1 MVQGDVRA
9 RATPLVI
16 HVRLRVANGSSSRPV
31 TSRREIGSPCTHQ
44 AVGRCDTATAT
55 GRPAG
60 RARSAVRLLQY
71 YWRGL
76 LYPEDRRSER
86 WREARRM
93 DRGEDHAAP
102 TRPTSYRRW
111 PDPAVAER
119 RQADI
124 PSGRPHRSDPP
135 HCRHDPLTFRCHLTS
150 VPLRTDK

>member
-60 RARSAVRLLQY
+60 RARSAVRLLLEGTPLP
-71 YWRGL
+71 RGP
-76 LYPEDRRSER
+76 PERAMEGGPPNGSRRGPRAPPRTGAGRTPR
-86 WREARRM
+86 WRSGGRQTSRR
-93 DRGEDHAAP
+93 AVPIAP
-102 TRPTSYRRW
+102 IRPTAATIR
-111 PDPAVAER
+111 
-119 RQADI
+119 
-124 PSGRPHRSDPP
+124 
-135 HCRHDPLTFRCHLTS
+135 
-150 VPLRTDK
+150 

>member
-1 MVQGDVRA
+1 MHACMVQGDVRA

-93 DRGEDHAAP
+93 DRGEDHAPHLVPALAGPRGGGAAAGRHPVGPSPSLRSAP
-102 TRPTSYRRW
+102 LPPRS
-111 PDPAVAER
+111 
-119 RQADI
+119 ADV
-124 PSGRPHRSDPP
+124 SVPP
-135 HCRHDPLTFRCHLTS
+135 H
-150 VPLRTDK
+150 LRPSPN

>member
-93 DRGEDHAAP
+93 DRGEDHAPHLVPALAGPRGGGAAAGRHPVGPSPSLRSAP
-102 TRPTSYRRW
+102 LPPRS
-111 PDPAVAER
+111 
-119 RQADI
+119 ADV
-124 PSGRPHRSDPP
+124 SVPP
-135 HCRHDPLTFRCHLTS
+135 H
-150 VPLRTDK
+150 LRPSPN

>member
-93 DRGEDHAAP
+93 DRGEDHAPHLVPALAGPRGGGAAAGRHPVGPSPSLRSAP
-102 TRPTSYRRW
+102 LP
-111 PDPAVAER
+111 P
-119 RQADI
+119 
-124 PSGRPHRSDPP
+124 RSAHVSVPP
-135 HCRHDPLTFRCHLTS
+135 H
-150 VPLRTDK
+150 LRPSPN